1 MNILE
6 SILNVDFSSMGV
18 FEWVT
23 FVIGIL
29 YFIVSLIVMII
40 TYVKKKKQNKDLE
53 LAEMLRTELIPLME
67 EAEQF
72 INYSGEEKEQWVI
85 KKLADK
91 LYIDLF
97 KYKNVLEMIKNIIS
111 EICKTTKISVNNIV
125 VKQEIKDTKTNEPKN
140 II

>member
-40 TYVKKKKQNKDLE
+40 TYAKKKKQNKDLE
-53 LAEMLRTELIPLME
+53 LAEMLKTELIPLME

-91 LYIDLF
+91 LHIDLF